1 VGETVART
9 LAAGFPNIDAL
20 ISAGGEEMESLP
32 DIGPRISASVREY
45 FSDPDNIEI
54 IRRLSAA
61 GMTFEG
67 KAAVVAAK
75 GPLYGKTI
83 VVSGSFENFS
93 REEMK
98 SLIEAAG
105 GKTAGSVSGNT
116 SFIVA
121 GNDMGPS
128 KRAKATELGI
138 KLVTEAEFLEMIK
151 E

>member
-1 VGETVART
+1 VATV
-9 LAAGFPNIDAL
+9 
-20 ISAGGEEMESLP
+20 
-32 DIGPRISASVREY
+32 
-45 FSDPDNIEI
+45 
-54 IRRLSAA
+54 
-61 GMTFEG
+61 
-67 KAAVVAAK
+67 K

-83 VVSGSFENFS
+83 VVSGSFERFT
-93 REEMK
+93 REELK

-121 GNDMGPS
+121 GSDMGPS

-138 KLVTEAEFLEMIK
+138 KLVTEEEFLEMIK